1 MQRKWWQQ
9 TIGYEIYLR
18 SFQDSNADGIGD
30 FQGIIRR
37 IPYLKSLGIN
47 AIWIT
52 PFYPSPLDDMGYD
65 ISDYCAIAPEFGNMD
80 DFEQLVQTAHD
91 AGIRVIID
99 MVLNHTS
106 DEHPWFQESCCSRS
120 NPKANWYCWHDG
132 VDGHP
137 PNNWVSAFE
146 GSAWEFCESRQQY
159 YLHQFSKKQP
169 DLNWRNPEV
178 VEAMFGMLRFWL
190 DKGVDGLRFDVF
202 NALFEAED
210 LSDNYF
216 IESGAPVDYDQT
228 PDSVA
233 FNPAIVCDN
242 TRNQPETFEMVRR
255 ICRDVIA
262 PYGDILTIGE
272 CWPCTPDVA
281 DEVVGEGA
289 LSVAFHFD
297 YHLLNRMDPV
307 PFKSIM
313 QKWEASLRWRRPG
326 SWNCYYLSNHDMPRQ
341 IDRFGSRENWVVSA
355 KMLAVFLLTA
365 PGMVFLYQGE
375 EIGMTNVSYDAIDE
389 YRDIQCINEYKHLIE
404 LGRSHDDAFLQAKR
418 MSRDNART
426 PMQWNNSA
434 HGGFTSGAPW
444 IAANENHAYIN
455 VEDQLDR
462 DGSILQS
469 YQQLIALR
477 KEHTTLMFGE
487 CRQLLPDHP
496 QLSATLRE
504 DDNGTYLVLLNLT
517 AQETQWPELGIS
529 LENTMLLYANVPYAK
544 SGIPGYA
551 CYIFRIIR

>member
-1 MQRKWWQQ
+1 MKEKWWHQAV
-9 TIGYEIYLR
+9 GYEVYLR

-37 IPYLKSLGIN
+37 IPYLKALGIN
-47 AIWIT
+47 AVWIT

-65 ISDYCAIAPEFGNMD
+65 ISDYCAIAPEFGTMS
-80 DFEQLVQTAHD
+80 DFEQLVQIAHD

-106 DEHPWFQESCCSRS
+106 DEHPWFQESNSDRT
-120 NPKANWYCWHDG
+120 NPKSDWYCWQDG
-132 VDGHP
+132 VNGNP

-169 DLNWRNPEV
+169 DLNWRNPQV

-202 NALFEAED
+202 NAMFEAED
-210 LSDNYF
+210 LRDNYF
-216 IESGAPVDYDQT
+216 IATGTPVDYDQT
-228 PDSVA
+228 PDAIV
-233 FNPAIVCDN
+233 FDPAIVCDN

-255 ICRDVIA
+255 ICNEVIE

-272 CWPCTPDVA
+272 CWPCTPAVA
-281 DEVVGEGA
+281 NEVVGNGA

-307 PFKSIM
+307 PFKAVM
-313 QKWEASLRWRRPG
+313 QKWEESLQWRREG

-341 IDRFGSRENWVVSA
+341 IDRFGSREKWVVSA
-355 KMLAVFLLTA
+355 KMLATFLLTA

-375 EIGMTNVSYDAIDE
+375 EIGMTNVSFDSINE

-404 LGRSHDDAFLQAKR
+404 MGRSHDEAFLQAQR

-426 PMQWNNSA
+426 PMQWDNSS
-434 HGGFTSGAPW
+434 HGGFTSGTPW
-444 IAANENHAYIN
+444 ITENENHKVIN
-455 VEDQLDR
+455 VEDQLDW
-462 DGSILQS
+462 DGSILRS
-469 YQQLIALR
+469 YRRLIALR
-477 KEHTTLMFGE
+477 KEHTTLMFGQH
-487 CRQLLPDHP
+487 RQLLPEHP

-529 LENTMLLYANVPYAK
+529 LENAELLYANVPYSK
-544 SGIPGYA
+544 SGIPGCA
-551 CYIFRIIR
+551 GFILRVTC